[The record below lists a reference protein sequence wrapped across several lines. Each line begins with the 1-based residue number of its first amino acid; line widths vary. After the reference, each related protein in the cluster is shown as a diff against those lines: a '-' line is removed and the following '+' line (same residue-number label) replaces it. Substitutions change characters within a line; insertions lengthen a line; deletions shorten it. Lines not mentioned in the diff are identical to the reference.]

1 MECTALTNEN
11 NEGSPDPLTKSDWMS
26 ARSSQNACNIVA
38 LTSELAKIT
47 LALCRAGMSS
57 TGINE
62 HAAVRLYVTQISWL
76 SMGAVMNTEYYA
88 TASEEAER
96 MIRES
101 K

>member
-11 NEGSPDPLTKSDWMS
+11 NEGSPDPLTKYDWMS

>member
-1 MECTALTNEN
+1 
-11 NEGSPDPLTKSDWMS
+11 
-26 ARSSQNACNIVA
+26 
-38 LTSELAKIT
+38 
-47 LALCRAGMSS
+47 MSS